1 MIYPFKNSSE
11 VLHNKKLIK
20 QITLCRASQ
29 KVILLRMHSL
39 AASTSL
45 KWASSFLH
53 GRDLS
58 TISSMSFKIWH
69 SVLPEKYK
77 QTNKKHVIT
86 KKKLTRAVHCQ
97 IFHVKNLFMEVQ

>member
-20 QITLCRASQ
+20 QITLCCASQ

-45 KWASSFLH
+45 K
-53 GRDLS
+53 
-58 TISSMSFKIWH
+58 
-69 SVLPEKYK
+69 
-77 QTNKKHVIT
+77 
-86 KKKLTRAVHCQ
+86 
-97 IFHVKNLFMEVQ
+97 